1 MGLEYWCCVIVCL
14 ELPESIGI
22 YLLGVVSFPGC
33 VQSGNEVSV
42 FLRQCDS
49 SKSSRKRRFCWEG
62 RLVGPLDG
70 RWLEGGSGERERER
84 GGGERR
90 EREKGR
96 ERREGE
102 GERGRGRESE
112 RERERERG
120 GERGGGGGRQK
131 VGPNGKTQK

>member
-70 RWLEGGSGERERER
+70 RWLEGGSGERERG
-84 GGGERR
+84 GGGERGER
-90 EREKGR
+90 ERKG
-96 ERREGE
+96 
-102 GERGRGRESE
+102 GRGE
-112 RERERERG
+112 RERERE
-120 GERGGGGGRQK
+120 
-131 VGPNGKTQK
+131 

>member
-33 VQSGNEVSV
+33 VQSGNEASV

-70 RWLEGGSGERERER
+70 RWLEGGSGERER
-84 GGGERR
+84 GGGREER
-90 EREKGR
+90 ERE
-96 ERREGE
+96 REGE
-102 GERGRGRESE
+102 ERGRGRESE
-112 RERERERG
+112 RERERE
-120 GERGGGGGRQK
+120 GGGGRQK